1 MKNKVTAGTIAR
13 TVALAVTLLNTILTA
28 AGKNP
33 LPFSDTDVYSAVT
46 DAATVVTAIIA
57 WWKNNSFSKEAIKAD
72 EYMNELKSRTESD
85 FE

>member
-46 DAATVVTAIIA
+46 AAATVVTAIIA

-72 EYMNELKSRTESD
+72 EYMYELRSGTESD

>member
-1 MKNKVTAGTIAR
+1 MDKRATAGTIAR
-13 TVALAVTLLNTILTA
+13 TAALAVTLLNTILTA

-33 LPFSDTDVYSAVT
+33 LPFSDTDAYSAVT
-46 DAATVVTAIIA
+46 TAATAIAAVIA

-72 EYMNELKSRTESD
+72 EYMNELKNREVD

>member
-1 MKNKVTAGTIAR
+1 MAKKVTAGTIAR
-13 TVALAVTLLNTILTA
+13 TAALVLTLLNTILTA

-33 LPFSDTDVYSAVT
+33 LPFSDTDAYS
-46 DAATVVTAIIA
+46 VVTAAATAIAAVIA

-72 EYMNELKSRTESD
+72 EYMNELKNREVD

>member
-1 MKNKVTAGTIAR
+1 MAKKVTAGTIAR
-13 TVALAVTLLNTILTA
+13 TATLALTLLNTILTA

-33 LPFSDTDVYSAVT
+33 LPFSDTDAYSAVT
-46 DAATVVTAIIA
+46 TAATAVAAVIA

-72 EYMNELKSRTESD
+72 EYMNELKNREVD

>member
-1 MKNKVTAGTIAR
+1 MAKKVTAGTIAR
-13 TVALAVTLLNTILTA
+13 TATLALTLLNTILTA

-33 LPFSDTDVYSAVT
+33 LPFSDTDAYSAVT
-46 DAATVVTAIIA
+46 TAATAIAAVIA

-72 EYMNELKSRTESD
+72 EYMNELKNREVD

>member
-46 DAATVVTAIIA
+46 TVATIATSVIA
-57 WWKNNSFSKEAIKAD
+57 WWHNNSFSKEAIQAD
-72 EYMNELKSRTESD
+72 KYMEQLRNGEEHD
-85 FE
+85 F

>member
-13 TVALAVTLLNTILTA
+13 TATLALTLLNTILTA

-33 LPFSDTDVYSAVT
+33 LPFSDTDVYSGVT
-46 DAATVVTAIIA
+46 TVATIVASIIA
-57 WWKNNSFSKEAIKAD
+57 WWHNNSFSKEAIQAD
-72 EYMNELKSRTESD
+72 KYMNELKSGKESD